1 MSGPKGRSGP
11 TRGGGGSGGR
21 GGGRG
26 RGPGRDPRSRGGGQ
40 RGSTPVRGRST
51 EPPKGLGGD
60 QVEGRHAVRELLL
73 AGTRRTREVVLAT
86 EMDSAPILDDII
98 DLADEARVSIR
109 ELSRVRFESMARTDA
124 PQGVLAMAAP
134 LRDHGLEELLHRD
147 ASGADP
153 FLLMLDGITDPGNLG
168 AILRSAECAGV
179 TGVILPRHRA
189 ARVSPTAAKAAA
201 GAVEHLR
208 MASVSGLP
216 KAMGRLADAG
226 IWSVG
231 LDVGGDQL
239 IHDLK
244 VADQPL
250 ALVMGAEGPGLSRL
264 VRERCDALAHIPLR
278 GVLGSMNVS
287 AAAAVALFEVARHRN
302 TAGPVEPEVGFE
314 PTA

>member
-1 MSGPKGRSGP
+1 MSAPKGRRVSA
-11 TRGGGGSGGR
+11 RGGGQGGR
-21 GGGRG
+21 GGQGGGRG
-26 RGPGRDPRSRGGGQ
+26 RGPGSESKPRGGGGQ
-40 RGSTPVRGRST
+40 RGSTPVRKRGP

-73 AGTRRTREVVLAT
+73 AGTRRTREVVLAA

-98 DLADEARVSIR
+98 DLADEARVTIR
-109 ELSRVRFESMARTDA
+109 ELPRSKFESMARTDA

-134 LRDHGLEELLHRD
+134 LRDYGLEELLHRD
-147 ASGADP
+147 SSGADP

-179 TGVILPRHRA
+179 TGVIMPRHRV

-239 IHDLK
+239 IHDLR

-250 ALVMGAEGPGLSRL
+250 ALVMGAEGAGLSRL

-287 AAAAVALFEVARHRN
+287 AAAAVALFEVARHR
-302 TAGPVEPEVGFE
+302 TPAGGES
-314 PTA
+314 

>member
-1 MSGPKGRSGP
+1 MSGPKGRRGP
-11 TRGGGGSGGR
+11 ARGGGSSGGR

-26 RGPGRDPRSRGGGQ
+26 GQGGGRGRDTRSRGGSGQ

-73 AGTRRTREVVLAT
+73 AGTRRTREVVLAA

-98 DLADEARVSIR
+98 DLADEARVTIR
-109 ELSRVRFESMARTDA
+109 ELPRSKFESMARTDA

-134 LRDHGLEELLHRD
+134 LRDYGLEELLHRD
-147 ASGADP
+147 SSGADP

-179 TGVILPRHRA
+179 TGVVMPRHRA

-250 ALVMGAEGPGLSRL
+250 ALVMGAEGAVNIIHR
-264 VRERCDALAHIPLR
+264 REI
-278 GVLGSMNVS
+278 
-287 AAAAVALFEVARHRN
+287 AAADDDQKENVRLQL
-302 TAGPVEPEVGFE
+302 VEEYSLL
-314 PTA
+314 PTQLMLSN